1 MKLLFR
7 CGVLLLFCFCAKA
20 QRIDSLYQAISSCEE
35 EVQKVKLYRELVEN
49 LMFEKGLDTSKINF
63 YARLGIDL
71 SYKSKIEEHLPY
83 FYNTVGYMY
92 KFAGEFEKAQIMV
105 RKGLEIGKKLNN
117 PMDISRSSYTLG
129 IIYIDQQKVREAISQ
144 IQENF
149 KYLRKHPNPYYSH
162 SNYLL
167 MAYLTLSMDNYQLFQ
182 YFYEKASRLYEYG
195 ESSKRLIY
203 DFKIRDC
210 LLKGKVEEAD
220 GVLEKMLL
228 EFPPQSRNR
237 AIEIP
242 EMYLNVADAYIRQG
256 FYKKGV
262 DLLEQVLS
270 VKHGENDYPI
280 YKCMTLLSRGY
291 IQLEKIDLADKWN
304 KIALSKAPNMIL
316 MDHRLMALENDV
328 LIKQARGQYTELK
341 GVLLELGKYKDSVNS
356 AINNKSF
363 LLVSLLQ
370 DYDEMEEDFDQ
381 VKSLNLEQKEL
392 LQRDKRILILLLV
405 LLGLMVIFT
414 ATIYRFYKKL
424 DERKKE
430 IQRKRWELASQAQ
443 VLSEANLQK
452 DKLLSL
458 IGHELRSPVAELISI
473 LEVKK
478 RINKYESA
486 IDYLDSIYVKSKRV
500 HQTLENILTWSA
512 SQLKMQGSAT
522 VPIDLGKLVRY
533 TLEFT
538 AESLGEK
545 QLKVNNKVKDVWAMG
560 QEAEMLIVL
569 RKLINNAIKF
579 SPEGGSIH
587 LYSYQESDLLH
598 LVIADEGEG
607 MSEEVLATLFT
618 TIQQSEQGTFG
629 EKGTGVGLY
638 LCADLM
644 RGNGGDIKARRR
656 STGGTEMVL
665 IFQAAEH

>member
-1 MKLLFR
+1 MRFLIS
-7 CGVLLLFCFCAKA
+7 CGLLLFCLCSYANRA
-20 QRIDSLYQAISSCEE
+20 DSLYHAISSTTDD
-35 EVQKVKLYRELVEN
+35 VQRIKLYRELLEH
-49 LMFEKGLDTSKINF
+49 LMNEEVLDTSTIIF
-63 YARLGIDL
+63 YAQLGIDQ
-71 SYKSKIEEHLPY
+71 SYKSKCEEQLPY
-83 FYNTVGYMY
+83 FYNTLGYMF
-92 KFAGEFEKAQIMV
+92 KFRKDYDKAQIMI
-105 RKGLEIGKKLNN
+105 RKGLEIAQKLDNST
-117 PMDISRSSYTLG
+117 DISRSGYTLG
-129 IIYIDQQKVREAISQ
+129 IVYLDQQKVGEAISQ
-144 IQENF
+144 IQQNF
-149 KYLRKHPNPYYSH
+149 KHLRQFPDDYYSH
-162 SNYLL
+162 ANYLL

-220 GVLEKMLL
+220 EVLEKMLL

-328 LIKQARGQYTELK
+328 LIKQARGQYTELR

-356 AINNKSF
+356 AKNNKSF

-392 LQRDKRILILLLV
+392 LQRDKRIRILLLV
-405 LLGLMVIFT
+405 LLGLMAIFT

-424 DERKKE
+424 EERKKE

-569 RKLINNAIKF
+569 RNLINNAIKF

-607 MSEEVLATLFT
+607 MSESVLSTLFT
-618 TIQQSEQGTFG
+618 TIQQSERGTFG

-638 LCADLM
+638 ICADLM
-644 RGNGGDIKARRR
+644 RGIGGDIRARRR
-656 STGGTEMVL
+656 PVGGTEMVL